1 MHHRYLLF
9 TLLTLLTTLASEADG
24 QALQGTTQKN
34 GVPRIVVNIMIDQ
47 LRSDYL
53 EAFAPLYGSDGFR
66 RLLEEGCL
74 FSAAEYPLAH
84 PDRASAAA
92 TIATGTSAADHGIVG
107 MYWMNRE
114 TLRPMY
120 CVEDRSV

>member
-53 EAFAPLYGSDGFR
+53 EAFAPL
-66 RLLEEGCL
+66 
-74 FSAAEYPLAH
+74 
-84 PDRASAAA
+84 
-92 TIATGTSAADHGIVG
+92 
-107 MYWMNRE
+107 
-114 TLRPMY
+114 
-120 CVEDRSV
+120 